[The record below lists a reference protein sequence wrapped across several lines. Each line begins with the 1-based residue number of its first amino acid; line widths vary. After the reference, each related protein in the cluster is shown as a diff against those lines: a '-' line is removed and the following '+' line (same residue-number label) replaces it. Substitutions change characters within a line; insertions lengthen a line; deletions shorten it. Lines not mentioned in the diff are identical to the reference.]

1 MGQRPGPLLV
11 KTLRCDYEHSR
22 KVWRMSDPS
31 ATVLPMR
38 YEIVVT
44 FDCDPDAY
52 TDHIATTI
60 SGILDVLPYMVDNVE
75 TNYYVYEDESD
86 ES

>member
-1 MGQRPGPLLV
+1 
-11 KTLRCDYEHSR
+11 
-22 KVWRMSDPS
+22 
-31 ATVLPMR
+31 MR

-60 SGILDVLPYMVDNVE
+60 SGILDVLPYIVDNVE